1 MSEQQPQGQKAKIMG
16 KINEI
21 KSNVETFISDVNV
34 NELKDSLNTMVKDA
48 QKDFGKLVDKD
59 LGNLKSKFQKEK
71 SVLEKKAKKFFD
83 NHKKEI
89 QALQTKF
96 DKLVKASAKKAPAKA
111 APATTTK
118 KKVSAKPAVAK
129 AVKKATKKVSAKKK

>member
-1 MSEQQPQGQKAKIMG
+1 MSEQTQPGQKEKIMG

-21 KSNVETFISDVNV
+21 KSNVERAIAEVNV

-48 QKDFGKLVDKD
+48 QKDFSKLVDKD

-71 SVLEKKAKKFFD
+71 AVLEKKAKKFFD

-96 DKLVKASAKKAPAKA
+96 DELVKASAKKTPAKA
-111 APATTTK
+111 APTTK

-129 AVKKATKKVSAKKK
+129 AVKKATKKVSTKKK